1 MNFVNLIMS
10 LFSKKP
16 VEKISVE
23 PHIGTEFDS
32 LLYKSVETQSDEP
45 LKKLSD
51 KPQLEQSGENVICT
65 GPQCRKRLFFLKPP
79 NRPLCNDC
87 IEKLY

>member
-1 MNFVNLIMS
+1 MS

-16 VEKISVE
+16 VEKLSEQLDEKLVTQPVE
-23 PHIGTEFDS
+23 
-32 LLYKSVETQSDEP
+32 KQSDQPVEMQ
-45 LKKLSD
+45 SE
-51 KPQLEQSGENVICT
+51 QLGEKVICT
-65 GPQCRKRLFFLKPP
+65 GPQCRKKLFFLKPP

>member
-16 VEKISVE
+16 VEELSVE

-32 LLYKSVETQSDEP
+32 LLYKPVESQSEQP
-45 LKKLSD
+45 D
-51 KPQLEQSGENVICT
+51 KPQLEQPGENVICT

>member
-16 VEKISVE
+16 VEKLSIE
-23 PHIGTEFDS
+23 PQSEFDS
-32 LLYKSVETQSDEP
+32 LLYKSKQSD
-45 LKKLSD
+45 KLQPKEILATESVE
-51 KPQLEQSGENVICT
+51 KQSGENVICT

>member
-16 VEKISVE
+16 VEKLVE
-23 PHIGTEFDS
+23 PQTEFDS
-32 LLYKSVETQSDEP
+32 LLYKSEQSDKPQLEQ
-45 LKKLSD
+45 SD
-51 KPQLEQSGENVICT
+51 KPQLEQSGEKVICT

>member
-16 VEKISVE
+16 VEKLSVE
-23 PHIGTEFDS
+23 PQTEFDS
-32 LLYKSVETQSDEP
+32 LLYKSEQSDKPLETQLEQ
-45 LKKLSD
+45 SD
-51 KPQLEQSGENVICT
+51 KPQLEQSGEKVICT

>member
-16 VEKISVE
+16 VEKLSVK
-23 PHIGTEFDS
+23 PLTEFDS
-32 LLYKSVETQSDEP
+32 LLYKTEQSDKLQPKETLATESVE
-45 LKKLSD
+45 K
-51 KPQLEQSGENVICT
+51 QLGENVICT